1 MEQSALSNQTH
12 IVKRTRHY
20 TEPYDE
26 RKLYASVYAACLC
39 VRTPIGE
46 AELTAN
52 RICQEIKPWVDTKT
66 EITSA
71 DIRRRTAQALQV
83 YNPDAAYMYERHRI
97 IG

>member
-1 MEQSALSNQTH
+1 MADSRTH
-12 IVKRTRHY
+12 IVKRSPDY

-39 VRTPIGE
+39 VRTPAGE
-46 AELTAN
+46 AELTAE
-52 RICQEIKPWVDTKT
+52 RICQDIAPWIDGKKEV
-66 EITSA
+66 TSH
-71 DIRRRTAQALQV
+71 DIRHKATEHLKI

>member
-1 MEQSALSNQTH
+1 MADQLH
-12 IVKRTRHY
+12 IVKRTPNY

-39 VRTPIGE
+39 VRTPAGE
-46 AELTAN
+46 AELTAA
-52 RICQEIKPWVDTKT
+52 RICDQIKPLIAGKK
-66 EITSA
+66 ELTST
-71 DIRRRTAQALQV
+71 DIRRKTGQLLQV